1 MRAQNTHSQDLVKKQ
16 VKLRQADAIY
26 LIGRWFIIAVLT
38 SLWYNFIEIQQ
49 EKPKP
54 HAEWLLML
62 CNHEIQKTRVTN
74 CSGIQKHQKWLIAC
88 IITEHNSKANTSHQG
103 NTSDASVASQEL
115 RASSTARP
123 SRTFLKTDTKEN
135 CSRKKAQHKHT
146 QKGAF
151 QPSTSSL
158 MGQAGVQ
165 GARQWQSERGGME
178 GCLSVCLSAQRA
190 PESPCTTY
198 SHPGKLGTPNW
209 EATESLTRQKFVSSK
224 TGFLDP
230 STQALGTSLLKASHW
245 SSWESNFWHYRLE
258 KIFPLLTPSLHSH
271 NLSVRLK
278 TTALLHSEQKMQ
290 LQS

>member
-1 MRAQNTHSQDLVKKQ
+1 MLLWLPGSQVLAKQQGPREHFWRLTHKKTAPERKHNTNILRKEHFSPPRA
-16 VKLRQADAIY
+16 
-26 LIGRWFIIAVLT
+26 
-38 SLWYNFIEIQQ
+38 LWWARLGCRE
-49 EKPKP
+49 PG
-54 HAEWLLML
+54 
-62 CNHEIQKTRVTN
+62 
-74 CSGIQKHQKWLIAC
+74 SG
-88 IITEHNSKANTSHQG
+88 N
-103 NTSDASVASQEL
+103 
-115 RASSTARP
+115 
-123 SRTFLKTDTKEN
+123 
-135 CSRKKAQHKHT
+135 
-146 QKGAF
+146 
-151 QPSTSSL
+151 
-158 MGQAGVQ
+158 
-165 GARQWQSERGGME
+165 QSGE
-178 GCLSVCLSAQRA
+178 GWKDVCLSAQRA

-209 EATESLTRQKFVSSK
+209 EATESLTRQRFVSSK

>member
-54 HAEWLLML
+54 HAEWLLTL

-151 QPSTSSL
+151 QLSMSSL

-165 GARQWQSERGGME
+165 GARQWKSEQGGME
-178 GCLSVCLSAQRA
+178 GCLSV
-190 PESPCTTY
+190 SPASSGVTLHHLFPSWKAWDSELRSNRIFDKTKVRFQQNWF
-198 SHPGKLGTPNW
+198 SWPKHPGVRDIPFESITLKFLG
-209 EATESLTRQKFVSSK
+209 K
-224 TGFLDP
+224 
-230 STQALGTSLLKASHW
+230 
-245 SSWESNFWHYRLE
+245 
-258 KIFPLLTPSLHSH
+258 
-271 NLSVRLK
+271 
-278 TTALLHSEQKMQ
+278 
-290 LQS
+290 